1 MYKFLQSLETRRFRG
16 LFHFRANGQPL
27 GIVDWLVK
35 LKKLLPVIVDA
46 SKFARCR
53 QLPYLPQTAQK
64 PFIETAAQKPT
75 DSSVGFCAA
84 STSFYI

>member
-27 GIVDWLVK
+27 DIVDWLVK

-64 PFIETAAQKPT
+64 PFMR
-75 DSSVGFCAA
+75 
-84 STSFYI
+84 